1 MNSNAD
7 FKGLWIP
14 FQILTDSVLSDKE
27 KLILCL
33 ILYKSKFSGNC
44 SLSNRYLSSI
54 FNISETQ
61 ISKLI
66 SSLVK
71 KNYIDIRLMHEN
83 NSKEIKSRIII
94 PKKFLLEY
102 AEVGIKQKLNTSLTN
117 VNEPIQQNC
126 KDNIK
131 YFKNNNYNNNS
142 FEFQSRNYAAD
153 FLNSLYDN

>member
-7 FKGLWIP
+7 FKGLWVP
-14 FQILTDSVLSDKE
+14 FQILTDSNLSDKE
-27 KLILCL
+27 KFILCL

-71 KNYIDIRLMHEN
+71 KNYIDIRLMYEN
-83 NSKEIKSRIII
+83 NSKEIKARIII

-102 AEVGIKQKLNTSLTN
+102 AELGVKQKLNTSLTN

-131 YFKNNNYNNNS
+131 YFKNNKYNNNS
-142 FEFQSRNYAAD
+142 FEFQSRNYEAD